1 MLTAEEILSKY
12 WGYPSFRKNQEK
24 IINSVIQ
31 GKDTLALLPTSGGKS
46 ICYQI
51 PSLMMEGI
59 CIVVSPLISLM
70 HDQLQELRKRNIKA
84 ISIDSGL
91 TFEEINTQ
99 LTNCVFG
106 NYKFLYISPEKL
118 QNEFIKE
125 KIMEMNVNLLAIDEA
140 HCISEWG
147 HNFRPSYRNISSMR
161 DYIKDAPIL
170 ALTATATDQVANDI
184 QNNLK
189 FYQKNKIQSSFIRD
203 NLSYILIKENNKK
216 KKLIEI
222 LNKIDGSSIIYVN
235 SRNQAEQIDIFLK
248 EENIKSEFYHA
259 GISIKERNK
268 RQLSW
273 QLGRTKTIVAT
284 NAFGMGINKKDVRMV
299 IHLAIPY
306 NIESYFQEVGRS
318 GRDKNE
324 SFAISLYNDNDIKK
338 VNNLQRLFPSKF
350 EIEEFYTKLANHLQ
364 VPINSGRSESFRF
377 NLIYFIKKYN
387 LNKFKTKKIIDYLA
401 KKEFLELNNIILKQ
415 SRIQIKITNQELNKF
430 LKSNKYYNPLIKL
443 LLRSYSG
450 IFEKYININEL
461 IFEVKL
467 GLKEQEIIKQIK
479 RLEKLEV
486 LKYIPKGKYC
496 EVKYL
501 HNRKD
506 IKYLNIHDQEIK
518 NWGEFEKNRIKSIKE
533 YYENESSC
541 RQKILVSYFGE
552 KIKIDCNKC
561 DICRKRNN
569 LKKNI

>member
-70 HDQLQELRKRNIKA
+70 HDQLQDLRKRNIKA

-91 TFEEINTQ
+91 TFEEINIK
-99 LTNCVFG
+99 LTNCIFG
-106 NYKFLYISPEKL
+106 DYKFLYISAEKL

-184 QNNLK
+184 QDNLK
-189 FYQKNKIQSSFIRD
+189 FTRKNKIQSSFIRD
-203 NLSYILIKENNKK
+203 NISYILIKENNKK
-216 KKLIEI
+216 KRLIEI

-235 SRNQAEQIDIFLK
+235 SRYQAEKINIFLK
-248 EENIKSEFYHA
+248 EKKIKSKFYHA
-259 GISIKERNK
+259 GISIEERNK
-268 RQLSW
+268 RQSSW
-273 QLGRTKTIVAT
+273 QSGETKVIVAT
-284 NAFGMGINKKDVRMV
+284 NAFGMGINKKDVRIV
-299 IHLAIPY
+299 IHLEIPY

-324 SFAISLYNDNDIKK
+324 SYGISLYNDNDIKK
-338 VNNLQRLFPSKF
+338 IKKIQNLFPSKL
-350 EIEEFYTKLANHLQ
+350 EIEEFYKKLANHLQ
-364 VPINSGRSESFRF
+364 IPINSGKLESFRF
-377 NLIYFIKKYN
+377 HLLDFIKKYN
-387 LNKFKTKKIIDYLA
+387 LNKFKTNKIIDFLE
-401 KKEFLELNNIILKQ
+401 KKEILKLNNIILKH
-415 SRIQIKITNQELNKF
+415 SKIHIKITNQELNKF
-430 LKSNKYYNPLIKL
+430 LRSNKYYTPFIKL

-467 GLKEQEIIKQIK
+467 GLKEKEVIKHID
-479 RLEKLEV
+479 RLEKLEI
-486 LKYIPKGKYC
+486 LEYIPKGKYC
-496 EVKYL
+496 EIKYL
-501 HNRKD
+501 DNRKD
-506 IKYLNIHDQEIK
+506 IKYLNIHDKEIK
-518 NWGEFEKNRIKSIKE
+518 NWEEFEKNKIKSIKE
-533 YYENESSC
+533 YYENTSSC
-541 RQKILVSYFGE
+541 RQKMLLSYFGE
-552 KIKIDCNKC
+552 NVKIDCNKC